1 MRRTMLAAAAAVLTL
16 TGCSGL
22 GDPGDPDTRTEADA
36 RTGGTTPGEPAELA
50 QDDLGAV
57 PQWSGPYTKPLAL
70 ADDLQPPTNSWIS
83 PAVFDPADRPVFTG
97 VLSVRLSADQLG
109 AGLPQPETSDLVVM
123 GAHRDDVVLDLDSDG
138 YEVTRLDEVS
148 ATVTYTQDE
157 QAIGEVILAEGWPYL
172 HYRALTDQLVGI
184 AQRADGYRL
193 STEDADADDEQTDDT
208 DPTGDAD
215 AITLAA
221 GEDLFLWAEPKDG
234 DPATGDLLR
243 DGAVPLTGT
252 SVDYEVG
259 ERETTT
265 TLTYATEGGPT
276 VLAAPPHAQL
286 PEDAEPVEAAY
297 PSILGDLRLV
307 SGPGLTSTVPT
318 QEPVSELDL
327 GGLDDEERA
336 LVEEAL
342 ETDVAELSFPAP
354 DSYHGGKEV
363 QRAANLVV
371 LAEQLGRDDL
381 ASTAREATIT
391 QLDTWFDPEG
401 CGTRQERC
409 FHYDETLGGMVGLAP
424 SYGSDEFNDHH
435 FHYGHF
441 LYAAGLLA
449 ADDPELAERWAPV
462 ADLVARDYGA
472 PQASSHFPAHRTF
485 DAWRGHSFASG
496 TAPFA
501 DGNNQESSSEAV
513 NGYVG
518 LALWAQARGDEELG
532 THARWLL
539 SQETAST
546 LAYWIDPELPEGFGP
561 PSVSLNWQ
569 GKRDFTTFF
578 SPDPSA
584 IVGIQF
590 IPMGPTQVDYLSR
603 VPEAVADMVNHVGEL
618 EPGRPLVDLDVAA
631 LAIVDPEAA
640 EAALQ
645 DFTRDDI
652 DPGLSWSYLQ
662 ALVLTQEN

>member
-1 MRRTMLAAAAAVLTL
+1 MRRLITLCAAAALAL
-16 TGCSGL
+16 TGCSSGTSSQ
-22 GDPGDPDTRTEADA
+22 PSEPPTDA
-36 RTGGTTPGEPAELA
+36 GPTALEE
-50 QDDLGAV
+50 DDLGAV
-57 PQWSGPYTKPLAL
+57 PEWPGPYTRPMAL
-70 ADDLQPPTNSWIS
+70 GDGMQPPTNSWIS

-97 VLSVRLSADQLG
+97 ALSVRLSADEIG
-109 AGLPQPETSDLVVM
+109 AGLPQVEVADLVIM
-123 GAHRDDVVLDLDSDG
+123 GAHRDDVVLDLEADG

-148 ATVTYTQDE
+148 ATVTYTQE
-157 QAIGEVILAEGWPYL
+157 GEPVGEVTLAEGWPYL
-172 HYRALTDQLVGI
+172 QYRALTDQEVGV
-184 AQRADGYRL
+184 AEQDGYQV
-193 STEDADADDEQTDDT
+193 S
-208 DPTGDAD
+208 GDGE
-215 AITLAA
+215 LAA
-221 GEDLFLWAEPKDG
+221 GEDLFLWADPE
-234 DPATGDLLR
+234 DPAAEELLR
-243 DGAVPLTGT
+243 EGAVPLTGT
-252 SVDYEVG
+252 SASYEVG
-259 ERETTT
+259 PEETTT
-265 TLTYATEGGPT
+265 TLRYDTEGDRPT
-276 VLAAPPHAQL
+276 VVVAPPHAQL
-286 PEDAEPVEAAY
+286 PEDADPVEAAY
-297 PSILGDLRLV
+297 PSILGDLRLLE
-307 SGPGLTSTVPT
+307 GPELTSTVPT
-318 QEPVSELDL
+318 QEPIAELDL
-327 GGLDDEERA
+327 DGLDDEEREV
-336 LVEEAL
+336 VEEAL
-342 ETDVAELSFPAP
+342 ETDVEELSFPAP

-381 ASTAREATIT
+381 ADTAREATVAE
-391 QLDTWFDPEG
+391 LDEWFDPEG
-401 CGTRQERC
+401 CSTRKERC
-409 FHYDETLGGMVGLAP
+409 FHYDETLGGMVGMAP

-518 LALWAQARGDEELG
+518 LALWAQARGDEELE

-546 LAYWIDPELPEGFGP
+546 LAYWIDPELPEGFGA

-590 IPMGPTQVDYLSR
+590 IPVGPTQVDYLSR
-603 VPEAVADMVNHVGEL
+603 VPDAVQDMVDHVGDL
-618 EPGRPLVDLDVAA
+618 TPGRPLVDLDVAA
-631 LAIVDPEAA
+631 LAIVDPEAGT
-640 EAALQ
+640 AALE

-662 ALVLTQEN
+662 ALVLSQEQ